1 MNICPFIGCSC
12 HLVKFGAFL
21 NRKPVIRQFY
31 AVNSPKTTPKKIF
44 LSSILYIER
53 INRILYIDFIATE
66 YFPMILKRAFR
77 FIGSST
83 SDTTSP
89 LSSPNGH
96 GIIKYIFITYFID
109 IWSP

>member
-44 LSSILYIER
+44 PLIPQHYYKIFFLS
-53 INRILYIDFIATE
+53 T
-66 YFPMILKRAFR
+66 
-77 FIGSST
+77 
-83 SDTTSP
+83 
-89 LSSPNGH
+89 
-96 GIIKYIFITYFID
+96 
-109 IWSP
+109 

>member
-66 YFPMILKRAFR
+66 YFPMILKGPSGLSA
-77 FIGSST
+77 IAHPIPQVH
-83 SDTTSP
+83 SP
-89 LSSPNGH
+89 PQ
-96 GIIKYIFITYFID
+96 TD
-109 IWSP
+109 ME